1 MMGQKEQK
9 ERARRGRPGTQ
20 RGLVWLTVGARPAG
34 ADARLRGGGWG
45 VKRKS
50 HFSIIGATPNIL
62 LRSSVMR
69 SAALVLMVVLLCC
82 GVGFADEELALKKGD
97 LKVVFSGLLEAEA
110 SYVGETG
117 RVSAEDYT
125 ADIVCATAQFGL
137 DALLKER
144 LQGKLVLL
152 WEEDDTEPY
161 DLDEGWL
168 RLNIG
173 KFCVGGGRRYL
184 NFGVFESMFVSDPLT
199 LELGETSASA
209 AFFGFEKA
217 GLTVEVLVF
226 NGDVEKADAAPDR
239 LDALNLGIQWSKQPI
254 TLHLGWVSELAE
266 SDGVPDG
273 LTDVDHHVGG
283 VCGFCMVELG
293 KFKLIL
299 EAVSGLRRY
308 ASADLDVNSDGRGD
322 KPFAWGFEAQLTGLN
337 VKELGE
343 MGVGLRIEGAGEVKL
358 PKLRYG
364 VAVGVDVADGLSV
377 TAETLLWQHDKAVSD
392 GLERGYG
399 FALQISY
406 EF

>member
-1 MMGQKEQK
+1 MWVAMSRE
-9 ERARRGRPGTQ
+9 
-20 RGLVWLTVGARPAG
+20 
-34 ADARLRGGGWG
+34 
-45 VKRKS
+45 KS
-50 HFSIIGATPNIL
+50 HFFVIDATLHIL
-62 LRSSVMR
+62 LRGSVMR
-69 SAALVLMVVLLCC
+69 SAALTLIAVLFCC
-82 GVGFADEELALKKGD
+82 SVGFADEELALKKAD

-110 SYVGETG
+110 SYAAETG
-117 RVSAEDYT
+117 RVSAEDYA

-144 LQGKLVLL
+144 LHGKLVLL

-173 KFCVGGGRRYL
+173 RFYVGGGRRYL

-217 GLTVEVLVF
+217 GVTVEVLVF
-226 NGDVEKADAAPDR
+226 NGDVGRADAAPDR
-239 LDALNLGIQWSKQPI
+239 LDAFNLGIQWSSQPV

-266 SDGVPDG
+266 SDGVLDG
-273 LTDVDHHVGG
+273 LTDVEHHVGG
-283 VCGFCMVELG
+283 VCGFFMVELSR
-293 KFKLIL
+293 FKLIL
-299 EAVSGLRRY
+299 EAVLGLRRY
-308 ASADLDVNSDGRGD
+308 ASGDLDVDGDGRGD
-322 KPFAWGFEAQLTGLN
+322 KPSAWGVEAQLTGMR
-337 VKELGE
+337 VERLGE
-343 MGVGLRIEGAGEVKL
+343 ASVGLRIEGAGEVEL

-364 VAVGVDVADGLSV
+364 VAVCFDVADGLSV
-377 TAETLLWQHDKAVSD
+377 TAETLLWEYDEAVSG